1 MNSNNPEMETIV
13 RTQAQQVGPFTA
25 TNNNVDIR
33 INGGQVVDMSKSY
46 IECELRATIGGTP
59 VAGAIYPVDVG
70 FGVDNLPAYNVGLVR
85 NCRLRSQNQGSLEDI
100 NRIDILRT
108 NLNALTLSR
117 DEKISL
123 SFGSLA
129 QTQTPAAQR
138 YGLFLDPI
146 SEGAEP
152 SRQLIPRVK
161 IPLSQ
166 LFGLGEQSQLDL
178 NRTGNLDFH
187 LELNNTGDT
196 QALNA
201 TVTNNNADLATLGL
215 LGVQVASGAAAT
227 GANVPS
233 NTAATK
239 TIQLVSRYET
249 LEDLP
254 FFVNQH
260 CAISFTTQTGDGAI
274 INGAQN
280 IESIAFERATG
291 VITLTFPLDVW
302 SAGAGGTLLGCAC
315 TPTYTG
321 VTASVSIENVSMV
334 TTTLN
339 GVSPSGQNSYF
350 TYDTEQLQVTAAPNF
365 SQIFTLP
372 PNCINYIAL
381 FPDDTTGGLYS
392 QLDTLADYRNRL
404 DDVQENT
411 RPVKVDEPLYYEQ
424 LRRTLINGGMRLRDL
439 NLITDC
445 NKKAEDS
452 ITSGTQWR
460 VIANAT
466 PQTQRNKILQMNI
479 SAPGGGVKKINVYK
493 QLVKVL

>member
-46 IECELRATIGGTP
+46 IECELRATLAGTT
-59 VAGAIYPVDVG
+59 VAGAVYPVAVG
-70 FGVDNLPAYNVGLVR
+70 FGDDLPAYNVGLVR
-85 NCRLRSQNQGSLEDI
+85 NCRLSSQNQGSLEDI

-152 SRQLIPRVK
+152 SRQLVPRVK

-187 LELNNTGDT
+187 LELNNNGDS
-196 QALNA
+196 QALTA
-201 TVTNNNADLATLGL
+201 SVPNNNTDLATLGL

-227 GANVPS
+227 GANVPA

-260 CAISFTTQTGDGAI
+260 CTITFTTQTGDGAI
-274 INGAQN
+274 INGTQN
-280 IESIAFERATG
+280 IESIAFDRATG

-302 SAGAGGTLLGCAC
+302 SAGATGSLSGCAC

-321 VTASVSIENVSMV
+321 VTASISIENVSMV
-334 TTTLN
+334 TTALN
-339 GVSPSGQNSYF
+339 GASPSGQNSYF
-350 TYDTEQLQVTAAPNF
+350 TYDTEQLQVVPANNF

-372 PNCINYIAL
+372 PNCINYISL
-381 FPDDTTGGLYS
+381 FPTDAGLYS
-392 QLDTLADYRNRL
+392 QLDDLKNYRNRL

-411 RPVKVDEPLYYEQ
+411 RPVEVDEPLYYEQ

-445 NKKAEDS
+445 SKKAEDS
-452 ITSGTQWR
+452 ITTGKKWR
-460 VIANAT
+460 MVANAT

-479 SAPGGGVKKINVYK
+479 SASSAAGVKKINVYK
-493 QLVKVL
+493 QIIKVV

>member
-1 MNSNNPEMETIV
+1 MSSNNPEMETIV

-59 VAGAIYPVDVG
+59 VAGAVYPVAVN
-70 FGVDNLPAYNVGLVR
+70 FGDDLPAYNVGLVR
-85 NCRLRSQNQGSLEDI
+85 NCRLSSQNQGSLEDI

-152 SRQLIPRVK
+152 SRQLVPRVK

-187 LELNNTGDT
+187 LELNNNGDG
-196 QALNA
+196 QALTA
-201 TVTNNNADLATLGL
+201 SVPNNNTDLATLGL
-215 LGVQVASGAAAT
+215 LGVQVASGATAT
-227 GANVPS
+227 GANVPTG
-233 NTAATK
+233 TAATK

-260 CAISFTTQTGDGAI
+260 CTIASTGNTGNGTISGPT
-274 INGAQN
+274 QN
-280 IESIAFERATG
+280 IESIALDRATG
-291 VITLTFPLDVW
+291 EVTLTFPADVW
-302 SAGAGGTLLGCAC
+302 SAVAGTLTGCSC

-334 TTTLN
+334 TTALN
-339 GVSPSGQNSYF
+339 GASPSGQNSYF
-350 TYDTEQLQVTAAPNF
+350 TYDTEQLQVVAATNF

-372 PNCINYIAL
+372 PNCINYISL
-381 FPDDTTGGLYS
+381 FPTDAGLYS
-392 QLDTLADYRNRL
+392 QLDDLKNYRNRL

-411 RPVKVDEPLYYEQ
+411 RPVEVDEPLYYEQ

-439 NLITDC
+439 NKITDC
-445 NKKAEDS
+445 SKKAEES
-452 ITSGTQWR
+452 ITTGKQWR
-460 VIANAT
+460 VVANAT
-466 PQTQRNKILQMNI
+466 PQTQKNKILQMNI
-479 SAPGGGVKKINVYK
+479 TASSAAGVKKINVYK
-493 QLVKVL
+493 QIIKVV